1 MAVREVL
8 AAFAVLAL
16 GVGVLTSVA
25 NAAPACGH
33 KACTDEVAAS
43 GLTRTQRVACF
54 KQVVADCEAGSC
66 SCTGGSPP
74 CSCACGDGLCGP
86 SEDCSTC
93 PGDCGACLT
102 TTSTTSTTTTT
113 VGATCGNNVI
123 EPGEQCDGTSGTCA
137 GTCGSPMCAC
147 GAPGELDA
155 CCCQHTPCNV
165 YATPACPCGD
175 QFCAEFIP
183 GGDGYCY
190 PRTCAPPGTL
200 NCGFPLV
207 LECCAPYVCELLRGF
222 DVSACCLPAGESCVA
237 GAGGGCCSLSCN
249 PDTLTCDP

>member
-102 TTSTTSTTTTT
+102 TTSTTTT
-113 VGATCGNNVI
+113 VPCQFNGSSCFGSCGGSETCVI
-123 EPGEQCDGTSGTCA
+123 VDTILRTSGCAASPTCQ
-137 GTCGSPMCAC
+137 S
-147 GAPGELDA
+147 
-155 CCCQHTPCNV
+155 
-165 YATPACPCGD
+165 
-175 QFCAEFIP
+175 
-183 GGDGYCY
+183 
-190 PRTCAPPGTL
+190 
-200 NCGFPLV
+200 
-207 LECCAPYVCELLRGF
+207 
-222 DVSACCLPAGESCVA
+222 
-237 GAGGGCCSLSCN
+237 
-249 PDTLTCDP
+249 